1 MKFYQ
6 KEYIPSD
13 MINKTVQ
20 YQIRRKLRENNQWQ
34 QKVCKCISGKI
45 KKKCQW
51 TWSIKKNVVPRNMN
65 SKSLGG
71 NFATHTVYPFSHP
84 PSKHW

>member
-20 YQIRRKLRENNQWQ
+20 YQIRRKLRENNQ
-34 QKVCKCISGKI
+34 SD
-45 KKKCQW
+45 
-51 TWSIKKNVVPRNMN
+51 SRRSANAYLERLRKNACGAKEHELQIFR
-65 SKSLGG
+65 G
-71 NFATHTVYPFSHP
+71 
-84 PSKHW
+84 

>member
-20 YQIRRKLRENNQWQ
+20 YQIRRKLRENNQSDSRRSANAYLERLRKNAKEHEALRKMW
-34 QKVCKCISGKI
+34 
-45 KKKCQW
+45 CQG
-51 TWSIKKNVVPRNMN
+51 T
-65 SKSLGG
+65 
-71 NFATHTVYPFSHP
+71 
-84 PSKHW
+84 